1 MYIVQ
6 ISWQTQETKVRKAYE
21 KICFVINNIFSFYFL
36 IERAH
41 YYEDYI
47 FNFCIP
53 RNFYQN

>member
-6 ISWQTQETKVRKAYE
+6 ILWQTQETKVRKAYE

-41 YYEDYI
+41 YEDYI
-47 FNFCIP
+47 LNFCIP